1 MLTSG
6 ITSSGFSIMFWLNI
20 VSNFLKILRA
30 GQTPAQIAGGFA
42 LGSIAGFSPHLSL
55 QIVAVWV
62 IVLSLNV
69 NLSAAFLSFTLFGIV
84 AFLVDPLFHVLG
96 YYLLVDATGLQSLWT
111 SLYNAPLA
119 PMTRFYNTV
128 VLGSFVCAILLSPIV
143 YLGMKKFVI
152 VYRATLGARVEQLKI
167 YQIISKSKIVR
178 TYQRIRELGD

>member
-1 MLTSG
+1 
-6 ITSSGFSIMFWLNI
+6 MFWLNI

-55 QIVAVWV
+55 QIIAVWIV
-62 IVLSLNV
+62 ILILNV

-84 AFLVDPLFHVLG
+84 AFLVDPLFHLFG
-96 YYLLVDATGLQSLWT
+96 YYLLVDVPGIQSFWT

-128 VLGSFVCAILLSPIV
+128 VLGSFVCAFLFSPIV
-143 YLGMKKFVI
+143 YFGMKRFVV
-152 VYRATLGARVEQLKI
+152 VYRATLGARVEQLRV
-167 YQIISKSKIVR
+167 YQIVSKSKIIR
-178 TYQRIRELGD
+178 MYQRMRDLGE